1 MGEYFYWVNPKK
13 RERIDEDP
21 FDKYGFIYSIG
32 STLGNRYTD
41 AACTLLAG
49 PWRGDPVMYVG
60 DYFAPAEG
68 TEIAALLDGCPLDDI
83 LDSFRNVGGLFRCA
97 KGKTYRVFDDLL
109 YDELYRDVPY
119 EGPFDMEVR
128 HFRYALNRT
137 RGEYVDRDGGPVKI
151 IWAGNGEVTW
161 ERVDPMVPLLTQR
174 GTPWGWDGRWCCD
187 EVEVLDELPAG
198 EFEDITRGGWTKS
211 FGPLIFATDEEMAA
225 LASSEEFAR
234 ELELM
239 EAPDKGDG
247 AAKAVYPG
255 RWAASILDSL
265 RGGPEGAQRRNR

>member
-1 MGEYFYWVNPKK
+1 M
-13 RERIDEDP
+13 
-21 FDKYGFIYSIG
+21 
-32 STLGNRYTD
+32 
-41 AACTLLAG
+41 
-49 PWRGDPVMYVG
+49 
-60 DYFAPAEG
+60 
-68 TEIAALLDGCPLDDI
+68 
-83 LDSFRNVGGLFRCA
+83 
-97 KGKTYRVFDDLL
+97 
-109 YDELYRDVPY
+109 
-119 EGPFDMEVR
+119 
-128 HFRYALNRT
+128 
-137 RGEYVDRDGGPVKI
+137 DRDGGPVKI

-239 EAPDKGDG
+239 EASDKGDG